1 MFRGLQL
8 LRSVFWDTKAA
19 LALFVLDIPRL
30 LLSIGDIAKVSI
42 KLFNYNNIKKSEK
55 ILFHV

>member
-30 LLSIGDIAKVSI
+30 LLSIGDSKG
-42 KLFNYNNIKKSEK
+42 FNK
-55 ILFHV
+55 IIQL